1 MFKFLAIRIRINQR
15 ITSNIWIVVN
25 FKIRENKIKIE
36 ETKIDSLIVKYALNL
51 AIVVENVNKS
61 YIDTFLV

>member
-25 FKIRENKIKIE
+25 FKIRENKIKVE

-51 AIVVENVNKS
+51 AIVVESVNKS